1 MSGEPAD
8 SRWLVA
14 ALPGAVVCVRGT
26 IEIRLAIAAGPE
38 TLAAVAA
45 AIAAGPDAGSL
56 AASAGCS
63 FAEAHEV
70 LERLRDGGVLG
81 PGPGVAP
88 RTGVP
93 LAAALGSHVPAD
105 AVWTAD
111 EALLLPEGVSAAVRA
126 AAVAAFARGLE
137 PPARADAYAWAAT
150 GTGAVHGDHPDGPDA
165 DARIAAARRADPDGL
180 LVVPLD
186 RDAEPCRLAP
196 GALGRLAMDG
206 PHRLGPLL
214 AEGGGAAEGPARG
227 LTLAWARFAATP
239 RRPWWPA
246 GQRIAHG
253 AAVDPE
259 AAAVIARAEAAERR
273 AGADGAG
280 LRLVRAP
287 AAALK
292 GAVPVGELVRWSERQ
307 AAAHGWR
314 IPGPAEPLLW
324 APAATLGGAPQWV
337 PAVRALSIADPE
349 GPPLPGVTSSGVAA
363 HPRRADAI
371 EHAACE
377 LIERDAFLWT
387 WVQRLSRERFA
398 LASAPTPVRD
408 RAAACVRAGWTV
420 DLVNLTLDTVPV
432 VLAALRGPEGVAL
445 GAAARPSAAA
455 AAGRALQEAAVLA
468 DGLSRRPRRD
478 LRAED
483 VAEVEDHL
491 DLWRRPGA
499 AEQAEFLWSAPDEID
514 LREVGDAAGPAAD
527 LAGIA
532 GEPLAVDLTG
542 PATAPFAVV
551 RLLVPGLVPMTFGW
565 DGEPL
570 GMARL
575 GAPIDTVDGHRLGRR
590 LDLEALGPLLPH
602 PFA

>member
-8 SRWLVA
+8 PRWLVA

-26 IEIRLAIAAGPE
+26 VEIRLALAAGPE

-56 AASAGCS
+56 AAIAGCS
-63 FAEAHEV
+63 VAEAHEV

-93 LAAALGSHVPAD
+93 LAGALGSQVPAD

-111 EALLLPEGVSAAVRA
+111 EALLLPEGASAAVRA

-137 PPARADAYAWAAT
+137 PPARADAYAAVAA
-150 GTGAVHGDHPDGPDA
+150 GAGSVHGDRPDGPAA
-165 DARIAAARRADPDGL
+165 DARIAAARRTDPGAL
-180 LVVPLD
+180 LVAALGQDAAPVPLG
-186 RDAEPCRLAP
+186 P
-196 GALGRLAMDG
+196 GALGRLAMDR

-214 AEGGGAAEGPARG
+214 AEGSGAAAGPARG
-227 LTLAWARFAATP
+227 LTVAWARFASTS
-239 RRPWWPA
+239 RRPRWPA
-246 GQRIAHG
+246 SQRIAHG
-253 AAVDPE
+253 AAADPG

-287 AAALK
+287 AAELE
-292 GAVPVGELVRWSERQ
+292 GAVPAGELVRWSERQ
-307 AAAHGWR
+307 VAAHGWR
-314 IPGPAEPLLW
+314 VPGPAEPLLW
-324 APAATLGGAPQWV
+324 AAATTLGGTPRWV

-349 GPPLPGVTSSGVAA
+349 GPPLPGVTSSGAAA

-377 LIERDAFLWT
+377 LIERDAFLWA
-387 WVQRLSRERFA
+387 WVQRLSRERIA
-398 LASAPTPVRD
+398 LASAPAPVRD
-408 RAAACVRAGWTV
+408 RAAACVSAGWTV

-432 VLAALRGPEGVAL
+432 VLAALHGPEGLAL
-445 GAAARPSAAA
+445 GAAARASAAA

-468 DGLSRRPRRD
+468 DGLPRRPRRD
-478 LRAED
+478 LRPED

-491 DLWRRPGA
+491 DLWRLPGA

-514 LREVGDAAGPAAD
+514 LRDVGDAAGPAAE
-527 LAGIA
+527 LARTA

-575 GAPIDTVDGHRLGRR
+575 GAPVDTADGRRLGRR